1 MGNEGPAAGRRERR
15 ERKDRVKS
23 ASAASRRSARGRGE
37 DAAAPGTRPA
47 IAGGG
52 GVEWCVMRGLDRKEY
67 GTRGPLGKTSRFG
80 LFTF

>member
-1 MGNEGPAAGRRERR
+1 
-15 ERKDRVKS
+15 VKS

-52 GVEWCVMRGLDRKEY
+52 GVEWCVMRGLDRKEH
-67 GTRGPLGKTSRFG
+67 GTRGALGKSSRFG
-80 LFTF
+80 RFYFLAIQKEKFTNV